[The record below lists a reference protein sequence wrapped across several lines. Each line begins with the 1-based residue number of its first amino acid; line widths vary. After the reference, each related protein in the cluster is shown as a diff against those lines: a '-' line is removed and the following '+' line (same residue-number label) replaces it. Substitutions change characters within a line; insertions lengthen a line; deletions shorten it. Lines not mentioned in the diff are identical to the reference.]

1 MADDDLAK
9 WEKDLAVRAVAPGGV
24 MLAGPQ
30 QDPDLADWEHDLGQR
45 ARRKVPA
52 GEIEPAK
59 SSQWTSA
66 HQVWEGLTQGLPTM
80 WQAKKEAL
88 SGGRS
93 YSEVMERYRK
103 EREQYEK
110 DNPVRSALELAGGS
124 VASSIPLLGL
134 GSAVAEPGLARAAGA
149 LTRLAPALDTAGGR
163 LAGAAA
169 RGAGEGA
176 LAGTIQS
183 GLGKESVGSQALE
196 GAEYGAALGPLGRI
210 LGAPFRSNISPR
222 TAAIADRMLEL
233 GIPLRSADLPGAPLT
248 ARGASKL
255 IGPSGELK
263 AEAFTRALGKT
274 FGEDLEK
281 IDYPSVMKA
290 RDRIGKE
297 FDALAP
303 LVKVPQLE
311 PDLMHDIGG
320 LKQQVAQLDPKIYSP
335 VTKALE
341 NVETMVA
348 SGDIDGE
355 ALKSI
360 RGPGGSVGSLAR
372 STDGTM
378 RHYGQQLEHALME
391 AAGRNSSP
399 NVLERL
405 GKAKQQYKNLLIADS
420 ISNEATGI
428 VDPTKL
434 LKKVEGK
441 YSSAHEAKA
450 EDIGTLGMGGREF
463 LSPPPKPTSAGK
475 SSAHKAAGTAA
486 LGAVAGEQ
494 LAEHAPALL
503 SHMSGGNEALT
514 GLAALYAASGLGHGL
529 YAQSAPG
536 TRNLLNAARGS
547 GGLPWWAGRGV
558 QPLIPVGTALEG
570 QKW

>member
-1 MADDDLAK
+1 MPDPIADWESDLAK
-9 WEKDLAVRAVAPGGV
+9 RAAAPGGV
-24 MLAGPQ
+24 MLSSPQ
-30 QDPDLADWEHDLGQR
+30 SDPDLADWEHELGQR
-45 ARRKVPA
+45 ARGKVPV
-52 GEIEPAK
+52 GETEPAK
-59 SSQWTSA
+59 GSPWTSA
-66 HQVWEGLTQGLPTM
+66 HQIWEGLTQGLPTM
-80 WQAKKEAL
+80 WQAKKESL
-88 SGGRS
+88 ESGKS
-93 YSEVMERYRK
+93 YSEVMKKYR
-103 EREQYEK
+103 EAREQYEK

-124 VASSIPLLGL
+124 VATSLPLLGA
-134 GSAVAEPGLARAAGA
+134 GSALAEPGLARAGSA
-149 LTRLAPALDTAGGR
+149 LARLVPALDTAGGR

-176 LAGTIQS
+176 LAGTVQS
-183 GLGKESVGSQALE
+183 GLGKDSVGSQALE
-196 GAEYGAALGPLGRI
+196 GAEYGAGLGPLGRV
-210 LGAPFRSNISPR
+210 LGAPFKSNISPR
-222 TAAIADRMLEL
+222 TADIADRMLQL

-255 IGPSGELK
+255 IGPSGEIK
-263 AEAFTRALGKT
+263 AEAFTKALGKT

-303 LVKVPQLE
+303 MVKVPQLE
-311 PDLMHDIGG
+311 PDLMNDIGG
-320 LKQQVAQLDPKIYSP
+320 LKQQVSQLDPKIYSP

-378 RHYGQQLEHALME
+378 RHYGQQMEHALME
-391 AAGRNSSP
+391 AAGRNSP
-399 NVLERL
+399 PDVLERL

-420 ISNEATGI
+420 ISDEATGI

-434 LKKVEGK
+434 LKKVEAK
-441 YSSAHEAKA
+441 YGSAHEAKA
-450 EDIGTLGMGGREF
+450 GDIGTLGMGGRDF
-463 LSPPPKPTSAGK
+463 LSPPPKPKGGK
-475 SSAHKAAGTAA
+475 EGSSAHKAAGTAA

-494 LAEHAPALL
+494 MAEHAPALL
-503 SHMSGGNEALT
+503 SHLSGGNEALA
-514 GLAALYAASGLGHGL
+514 GLTALYGASGLGHGL
-529 YAQSAPG
+529 YAQSAGG

-558 QPLIPVGTALEG
+558 QPLIPLGTALEG